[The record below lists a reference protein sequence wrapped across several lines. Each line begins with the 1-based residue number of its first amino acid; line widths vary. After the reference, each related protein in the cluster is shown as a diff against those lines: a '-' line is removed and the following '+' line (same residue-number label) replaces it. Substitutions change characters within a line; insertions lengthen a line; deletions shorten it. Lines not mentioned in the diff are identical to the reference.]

1 MTSPSK
7 QTKFSRVLTR
17 APLPLCSHAHSQLEE
32 ARAKIARLETELAH
46 LPAVYASRA
55 RLELERA
62 ASENDQL
69 VVQARTLARRLSE
82 AEEDKRRLSSSFSP
96 SPAAPEADSVLQ
108 PLSTTSVVHHRSPPA
123 GPIGEQHD
131 SANGTHGPELKTKH
145 AVRKPGAGE
154 RDADQDSAD
163 QRAFDSDVL
172 NEGQQRLDQP
182 GALGVEG
189 SDQVDFL
196 RRENQ
201 ALKIDKSSLEERVSG
216 FCARSFR
223 RRTRVDGTSPAIAT
237 MGIGVTC
244 ASSR

>member
-1 MTSPSK
+1 M
-7 QTKFSRVLTR
+7 
-17 APLPLCSHAHSQLEE
+17 
-32 ARAKIARLETELAH
+32 
-46 LPAVYASRA
+46 YASRA

-145 AVRKPGAGE
+145 AVHKPGAGE